1 MKYVRILMKNYHTT
15 SSTSGRGNLIN
26 KKMYFYNNI
35 YIVLISYRT
44 CVHLMDMK
52 V

>member
-1 MKYVRILMKNYHTT
+1 MKYVRILMKNY
-15 SSTSGRGNLIN
+15 RNLIN

-44 CVHLMDMK
+44 CVHLMDTK

>member
-1 MKYVRILMKNYHTT
+1 MKYVRILMKNYH
-15 SSTSGRGNLIN
+15 NLIN